1 MDGWVGDTHAQAEA
15 FCAGRGLE
23 TCPYEAYCP
32 AGPAGGPFGGARGD
46 DVPGGGGS
54 WAPTSEPGGW
64 VRVSSGGGAA
74 CDVITSEGFGNEEQ
88 TRHIMCCERSSP

>member
-1 MDGWVGDTHAQAEA
+1 MTICEYGSI
-15 FCAGRGLE
+15 
-23 TCPYEAYCP
+23 CPS
-32 AGPAGGPFGGARGD
+32 GPAGDPFGGARGD
-46 DVPGGGGS
+46 DGPGGGGS
-54 WAPTSEPGGW
+54 WAPTSERGGW